1 MSHDDPESWHA
12 HPPPVVSDQR
22 AVASL
27 GRHAPQRPTRPKH
40 KAFGCVAQPALAL
53 PSGGRDFPPAIA
65 QRAFFLLSLVLGPTL
80 LSLLFSFPPATRPAI
95 PLACLNSL
103 CCFHD

>member
-12 HPPPVVSDQR
+12 HSPCSVRSESRCVV
-22 AVASL
+22 
-27 GRHAPQRPTRPKH
+27 GAPRPKH
-40 KAFGCVAQPALAL
+40 KAIGCVAQPALAL

-80 LSLLFSFPPATRPAI
+80 LSLSSNSARQPTGVPQ
-95 PLACLNSL
+95 LALLLS
-103 CCFHD
+103 